1 MDDMN
6 LKVDFS
12 KMQADDVSKFIN
24 ELKARASG
32 LNSHY
37 LRGINPNDL
46 IYAKGKRLPDI
57 GMLGNPDGYFVST
70 DIRKRYQITSEYFSL
85 SQEFGHLGYKRLK
98 EIETVEPS
106 SFSNILNIFLERK
119 KNLED
124 RVMQILGTINT
135 VLKSIINIIY
145 ELKELDRNLNFYD
158 KGKSHDK
165 ETSQAAEQ
173 ELKRIF
179 IDNVDSRKGGASLL
193 SLSRSANQNP
203 TGPGYIDIVSV
214 FYAINDLK
222 DVEKLNRNEMYKNI
236 LRNRRLEYEDW
247 KKMNETDLR
256 TRRALLLQ
264 YLESQTASFEFY
276 KKTAYQNLIILK
288 RMNLKGLSNATDYRS
303 KTNMI
308 DFSEYA
314 LFTID
319 VMAYK
324 EIYLNNYSIE
334 WKNLFGGSK
343 KFMMP
348 VKASQKTIPPI
359 PISRGP
365 RESEAA
371 FIRRSIKKYGP
382 KVIAGIEMNFL
393 FKEKQMFPKETS
405 QVPLQYEGTID
416 LKFNPYCFMLEEWYL
431 FTKASVALIDKTV
444 FEGISSMSVTSLNAI
459 KKELDHYLD
468 EAKKTREE
476 KKAKKDESLAMLDI
490 YNSFKDDV
498 MSIVGIGKGVS
509 QSKSRGQDLDKDL
522 YEIEKNNGLSRLLS
536 MKDAIKLGLFV
547 AITDTEVVY
556 EEFKNRMELLNDIP
570 EFTPFELM

>member
-1 MDDMN
+1 MN
-6 LKVDFS
+6 LNVDFS
-12 KMQADDVSKFIN
+12 KMSADQISKFID

-37 LRGINPNDL
+37 LGGINPNDL
-46 IYAKGKRLPDI
+46 LYARGKRLPDI
-57 GMLGNPDGYFVST
+57 GILGNPNGYFVSAE
-70 DIRKRYQITSEYFSL
+70 INKRYQITSEYFSL
-85 SQEFGHLGYKRLK
+85 SQEFAHLGYKRLK

-106 SFSNILNIFLERK
+106 AFSNILNIFLERR

-145 ELKELDRNLNFYD
+145 ELKELDRNLDFYD
-158 KGKSHDK
+158 KSRSSDK
-165 ETSQAAEQ
+165 NVSQAAEQ

-179 IDNVDSRKGGASLL
+179 IDNVDARKGGASLL
-193 SLSRSANQNP
+193 SLSRSASQNP
-203 TGPGYIDIVSV
+203 AGPGYVDIVSV
-214 FYAINDLK
+214 FYAINGLD

-247 KKMNETDLR
+247 KKMNESDLR

-264 YLESQTASFEFY
+264 YLESQAASFEFY
-276 KKTAYQNLIILK
+276 KKTAYQDLVILK
-288 RMNLKGLSNATDYRS
+288 RMNLKGVSNAGEYQK
-303 KTNMI
+303 KTSVI

-324 EIYLNNYSIE
+324 EVYLGNYNVE
-334 WKNLFGGSK
+334 WKSLFGGSK
-343 KFMMP
+343 KIMLP
-348 VKASQKTIPPI
+348 VNAVQKTINPI
-359 PISRGP
+359 PINRGP

-382 KVIAGIEMNFL
+382 KVIAGIEMDFL
-393 FKEKQMFPKETS
+393 FKEKQMFPKEMP
-405 QVPLQYEGTID
+405 QVPTQYEGAID
-416 LKFNPYCFMLEEWYL
+416 IKFNPYCFTLEEWYL

-444 FEGISSMSVTSLNAI
+444 FEGVNSVSVTSLNAI

-468 EAKKTREE
+468 EARKAREE
-476 KKAKKDESLAMLDI
+476 KKVKKEESLAMLDI
-490 YNSFKDDV
+490 YNSFKEDV
-498 MSIVGIGKGVS
+498 MSMIGIGRNIS
-509 QSKSRGQDLDKDL
+509 QSKTGGKNFDREL
-522 YEIEKNNGLSRLLS
+522 YEIGINNRFSRSLS

-547 AITDTEVVY
+547 SITDTEAIY
-556 EEFKNRMELLNDIP
+556 EEFKKRMKLLNDIP
-570 EFTPFELM
+570 KFAPFELK